1 MLMACSINMYNNC
14 STSIYQALD
23 RYWGSIPGGLYTL
36 APAGRHLQSPVWVRS
51 FPTYEEYTIY
61 FQFFFPTF
69 DFSPDSQR
77 IQKPSKA

>member
-36 APAGRHLQSPVWVRS
+36 APAGRHLQSES
-51 FPTYEEYTIY
+51 GLDLSLFMKNTQYTFNFFSY
-61 FQFFFPTF
+61 FRFF
-69 DFSPDSQR
+69 S
-77 IQKPSKA
+77 